1 MREKYSLILFM
12 AATLLLYPFSAR
24 ADDFGQPWDST
35 VKTGDALIE
44 TPHSHSS
51 PEAKPIYNGVQGG
64 AYFLIR
70 IFQIAISPQDGP
82 SCRFS
87 PTCSTYGKQA
97 VQKFG
102 AFFGALMAGDR
113 LIRCNPYNP
122 PGSDPLPDKLK
133 Q

>member
-1 MREKYSLILFM
+1 M
-12 AATLLLYPFSAR
+12 AAVLLLCPLSAM
-24 ADDFGQPWDST
+24 ADDFGRPWNST

-44 TPHSHSS
+44 TRHSHN
-51 PEAKPIYNGVQGG
+51 PQAAARPIYNGVQGG

-70 IFQIAISPQDGP
+70 FFQIVISPQDGP

-87 PTCSTYGKQA
+87 PVCSAYGRQA

-113 LIRCNPYNP
+113 LIRCNPYNH
-122 PGSDPLPDKLK
+122 PGNDPIPDKY
-133 Q
+133 

>member
-1 MREKYSLILFM
+1 MNKKYPLILL
-12 AATLLLYPFSAR
+12 AVASLLLYPLLAM
-24 ADDFGQPWDST
+24 ADDFGGPWNSG

-44 TPHSHSS
+44 SRRANRL

-70 IFQIAISPQDGP
+70 FFQIVISPQDGP

-87 PTCSTYGKQA
+87 PTCSAYGRQA

-122 PGSDPLPDKLK
+122 PGSDPVPDKLR
-133 Q
+133 